1 MRRVS
6 AAHCAPAHSTSGSS
20 RSAHSLQ
27 IPSRI
32 LFHGR
37 DNENN
42 NSGLPL
48 TGGRATG
55 YWSRWKWLSDFA
67 RSLPGQVWGHCGPPS
82 LWTAVTWLRQQS
94 AQCNSDTV
102 GTSWKLLVVHRGTP
116 HSLRFTLFPL
126 GFCTVVREATVCCVF
141 LQKEEGIKFFTFLKI
156 YKYIFK
162 LTNQQ

>member
-6 AAHCAPAHSTSGSS
+6 PAHCAPAHSTSGSS

-27 IPSRI
+27 IPSHI

-37 DNENN
+37 DNEN

-82 LWTAVTWLRQQS
+82 LWTTVTWLRQQS

-102 GTSWKLLVVHRGTP
+102 GTSWKLLVVHTRTP
-116 HSLRFTLFPL
+116 HLFPL
-126 GFCTVVREATVCCVF
+126 GFCTVVRETAVCCAF
-141 LQKEEGIKFFTFLKI
+141 LQKEEGIKLHSWKSMWYFFKDI
-156 YKYIFK
+156 
-162 LTNQQ
+162 